1 MLYDNNK
8 RCMKE
13 DIDYSKPVYSKSILE
28 FITVA
33 NEYCLFFENAEKY
46 SVDDILLYFQKIGPL
61 LYLKGSVLPH
71 VDVNDELFNERIVTE
86 EQWENIF
93 KILREKFADNDVY
106 FTLDHNND
114 SEESSLSDN
123 MADIYQDMK
132 DFVLLYQ
139 KPYEYSKEN
148 AVSEIR
154 RLFRQHWGIRVLNA
168 LTTIHRLIYKND
180 IDAMIFP
187 DSELPE

>member
-1 MLYDNNK
+1 MDEK
-8 RCMKE
+8 
-13 DIDYSKPVYSKSILE
+13 IDHSKPVYSKQVLE

-33 NEYCLFFENAEKY
+33 NEYCLFFEKAENY
-46 SVDDILLYFQKIGPL
+46 TSDDIIRYFHKITPL

-71 VDVNDELFNERIVTE
+71 VDVTDELFNERYVTE

-93 KILREKFADNDVY
+93 KTLREKFGESDLY
-106 FTLDHNND
+106 YTLDHNND
-114 SEESSLSDN
+114 SEESSLADN

-132 DFVLLYQ
+132 DFVMLYQ

-154 RLFRQHWGIRVLNA
+154 RLFRQHWGIRVLSALNA
-168 LTTIHRLIYKND
+168 IHRIIFRSD

-187 DSELPE
+187 DIELPE